1 MSETKVS
8 SLGLS
13 RAPVRICY
21 SAHMSMLFLMFFAAG
36 CGPLPDELMQQLQGG
51 YEAEPMPAWQPRV
64 AIVVLGGRCAAQ
76 LQFDGR
82 TL

>member
-1 MSETKVS
+1 
-8 SLGLS
+8 
-13 RAPVRICY
+13 
-21 SAHMSMLFLMFFAAG
+21 MSMLFLMFFAAG